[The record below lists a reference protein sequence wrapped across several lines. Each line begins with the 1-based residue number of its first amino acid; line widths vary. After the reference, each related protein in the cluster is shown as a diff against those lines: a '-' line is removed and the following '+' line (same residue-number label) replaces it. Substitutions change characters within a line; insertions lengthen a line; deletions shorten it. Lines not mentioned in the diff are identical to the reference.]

1 MMMMVESALKFY
13 WNGWDTEMKHV
24 MYTTPTMNFVH
35 TYGKS
40 YLKDAEVRV
49 WSDELRCYVGRTG
62 RDFAAMALRK
72 LRKNGVKLERKV
84 VTR

>member
-1 MMMMVESALKFY
+1 
-13 WNGWDTEMKHV
+13 
-24 MYTTPTMNFVH
+24 MNFVH

-62 RDFAAMALRK
+62 REFAAMALKK

-84 VTR
+84 VTK

>member
-1 MMMMVESALKFY
+1 MTKQCSRIPLIRRTK
-13 WNGWDTEMKHV
+13 MKHV
-24 MYTTPTMNFVH
+24 MYTTPTFNFIH
-35 TYGKS
+35 TYGEPCGKE
-40 YLKDAEVRV
+40 AEVRV

>member
-1 MMMMVESALKFY
+1 MTVVLKLKLC
-13 WNGWDTEMKHV
+13 WNGWDTKMKHV

-35 TYGKS
+35 TYGKF

-62 RDFAAMALRK
+62 RDFAAMALKK